1 MESIGVSKLRENMVL
16 FLNKVQQGECITIT
30 SRGTEIAM
38 LIPIKKK
45 KEVSRNALKQL
56 RKTAVVG
63 DVVSPI
69 EEEWKAKRK
78 YSVKLDE
85 VFCNGCSLCE
95 MACIYDAITM
105 KEHKP
110 VIDYQTCSNCC
121 LCHVVCPQHAIKVVI
136 E

>member
-16 FLNKVQQGECITIT
+16 FLNKVQQGESITIT

-45 KEVSRNALKQL
+45 IEVSRNALKQL

-69 EEEWKAKRK
+69 EEDWKALK
-78 YSVKLDE
+78 
-85 VFCNGCSLCE
+85 
-95 MACIYDAITM
+95 
-105 KEHKP
+105 
-110 VIDYQTCSNCC
+110 
-121 LCHVVCPQHAIKVVI
+121 
-136 E
+136 